1 MDLWQ
6 VVLLSVVEGLTEFV
20 PVSSTGHLIL
30 VSRFLGQKGPAVDA
44 FLVVVQLGA
53 LLAAVWYYRRTLLET
68 VVGLWNRDP
77 AAFRLLRNLC
87 LGSLPLLVVGYGFG
101 KRIKAVLFAP
111 GKVAA
116 ALLVGGVVMLVVERW
131 RRKNQARYAQ
141 AKDLPAR
148 SAWLV
153 GGCHLLALWPGTSRS
168 LASMTGSLLA
178 GLPTAEAADFAFL
191 LALPT
196 LGAATVYEMVK
207 ERHVLLADVGFWNM
221 AVGLAVSFGV
231 GFLVIAGFLRFLRG
245 HGLWAFAVY
254 RIALALV
261 VFWLHG
267 LVV

>member
-101 KRIKAVLFAP
+101 KRIKAVHLKNFEETDC
-111 GKVAA
+111 GGGLHGFGDDLSK
-116 ALLVGGVVMLVVERW
+116 GVVDFKAVF
-131 RRKNQARYAQ
+131 
-141 AKDLPAR
+141 
-148 SAWLV
+148 
-153 GGCHLLALWPGTSRS
+153 ALDS
-168 LASMTGSLLA
+168 
-178 GLPTAEAADFAFL
+178 FL
-191 LALPT
+191 EY
-196 LGAATVYEMVK
+196 V
-207 ERHVLLADVGFWNM
+207 HVQ
-221 AVGLAVSFGV
+221 
-231 GFLVIAGFLRFLRG
+231 
-245 HGLWAFAVY
+245 
-254 RIALALV
+254 
-261 VFWLHG
+261 
-267 LVV
+267 